1 MAKSFLGISRVRGV
15 KSAMFYNTGG
25 GDRVITI
32 PMKELAKAFGG
43 KK

>member
-1 MAKSFLGISRVRGV
+1 MAKAFLGISKIRGV
-15 KSAMFYNTGG
+15 KSAMFYNTGAG
-25 GDRVITI
+25 QRVITI